1 MANITTLRVDGA
13 DHYTRSLNHVP
24 YLVENFINFADIT
37 AAKGSAVAAA
47 DTVEALTVPAGTLIL
62 NAGLQCM
69 IADNAT
75 ALTLDLGFT
84 GGDVDEFVDGFDH
97 AAAAAGAYSA
107 YLATDPQWIAPSTS
121 ADTIDLLIATL
132 TDAPTVG
139 QVRVWA
145 LLCDVSP
152 KAGKAPA
159 IAALGS

>member
-1 MANITTLRVDGA
+1 MANITTLKVTGTTHPSRA
-13 DHYTRSLNHVP
+13 TTNVP
-24 YLVENFINFADIT
+24 YVVSNYINFADIT
-37 AAKGSAVAAA
+37 TAKGSAVAAA
-47 DTVEALTVPAGTLIL
+47 DTVEAITVPAGTAIL
-62 NAGLQCM
+62 AAGLECM
-69 IADNAT
+69 IVDNAT

-107 YLATDPQWIAPSTS
+107 SLDTVPGITVLGT

-145 LLCDVSP
+145 LLVDISG
-152 KAGKAPA
+152 KTDKAPA